1 MEFYDVK
8 VRAKVQVP
16 DGKVKKIRIT
26 QKNGQVRFAFRGYT
40 EDDRKLTKFCSQK
53 DWDAASCPIE

>member
-8 VRAKVQVP
+8 IREKVQVP
-16 DGKVKKIRIT
+16 DGKVRKIKIT

-53 DWDAASCPIE
+53 DWDASSAAEE

>member
-16 DGKVKKIRIT
+16 ESKVRKIKIT

-40 EDDRKLTKFCSQK
+40 EDNRKLTKFCSQAN
-53 DWDAASCPIE
+53 WDAASYAEE